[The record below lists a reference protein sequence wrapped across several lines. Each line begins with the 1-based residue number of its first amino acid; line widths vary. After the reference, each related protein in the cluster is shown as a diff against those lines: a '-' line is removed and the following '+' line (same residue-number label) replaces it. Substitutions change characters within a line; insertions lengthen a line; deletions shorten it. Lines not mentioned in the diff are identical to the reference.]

1 MSEPRPPT
9 MSPAHRVEQIGF
21 EVRRIL
27 AEIDRHE
34 KRIKAL
40 QIEVQALINQ
50 VQGYGR

>member
-1 MSEPRPPT
+1 MTHPTPPT

-21 EVRRIL
+21 EIRRIMSD
-27 AEIDRHE
+27 IDRYE

-40 QIEVQALINQ
+40 QLEVQALIHQ